1 MISTFLRE
9 ELGLKLS
16 EEKTL
21 ITHARSQAAR
31 FLGYEIT
38 TLQSPQVAQ
47 RDDNKQANN
56 KNKGISLTRQSE
68 KVKRREE
75 RREKKRSELRGGAE
89 SGWNLPDKSIEHDA
103 KVGLQSST
111 RRPLHTVSDT
121 K

>member
-1 MISTFLRE
+1 VVDGGTFSE
-9 ELGLKLS
+9 ELRNEMTTSKQTIRTKEYLS
-16 EEKTL
+16 RVK
-21 ITHARSQAAR
+21 A
-31 FLGYEIT
+31 
-38 TLQSPQVAQ
+38 
-47 RDDNKQANN
+47 K
-56 KNKGISLTRQSE
+56 

-89 SGWNLPDKSIEHDA
+89 GGWNLPDKSIEHDA